1 MINILIEEK
10 LKSTWPDLKLGAIQ
24 CDVETQEDCPELWK
38 EINEFIER
46 KEKEL
51 DPEKIRQLPSVK
63 STKLGYRKIGK
74 DPSRYR
80 PSAEALLR
88 RVASGKGL
96 YKINNV
102 VDLLNLVSID
112 SGFSIGGYNAAKI
125 NGDIQLG
132 IGRKDEPY
140 KGIGRGEL
148 NIEFL
153 PIFRDELG
161 AFGSPTSDSVRT
173 SITNECSQFLMIIL
187 SFQGNHELQKAMDFA
202 VSLLQKHAKGDKV
215 ETRII

>member
-1 MINILIEEK
+1 MINILIEEE

-24 CDVETQEDCPELWK
+24 CNVETQEDCPELWK

-112 SGFSIGGYNAAKI
+112 SGFSIGGYNAEKI
-125 NGDIQLG
+125 NGDIRLG

-202 VSLLQKHAKGDKV
+202 VSLLQKHAKGDKI

>member
-1 MINILIEEK
+1 MINILIEEE
-10 LKSTWPDLKLGAIQ
+10 LKNTWPNLKLGAIQ
-24 CDVETQEDCPELWK
+24 CDVDTQEDCPELWK

-102 VDLLNLVSID
+102 VDLLNLVSIE
-112 SGFSIGGYNAAKI
+112 SGFSIGGYNAEKI
-125 NGDIQLG
+125 NGDIRLG

-173 SITNECSQFLMIIL
+173 SITKECSQFLMIIL
-187 SFQGNHELQKAMDFA
+187 SFQGDHELQKAMDFA

>member
-1 MINILIEEK
+1 MINILIEEE

-112 SGFSIGGYNAAKI
+112 SGFSIGGYNAEKI
-125 NGDIQLG
+125 NGEVQLG
-132 IGRKDEPY
+132 IGKKNEPY
-140 KGIGRGEL
+140 EGIGRGEL

-161 AFGSPTSDSVRT
+161 AFGSPTSDSNRT
-173 SITNECSQFLMIIL
+173 AITKNCTQFLMIIL
-187 SFQGNHELQKAMDFA
+187 SFQGDIDLQKTMNFA
-202 VSLLQKHAKGDKV
+202 VSLLQKHAKANNI
-215 ETRII
+215 ETQII

>member
-1 MINILIEEK
+1 MINIRIEEE
-10 LKSTWPDLKLGAIQ
+10 LKNTWPDLKLGVIQ

-112 SGFSIGGYNAAKI
+112 SGFSIGGYNAEKI

-132 IGRKDEPY
+132 IGRKNEPY

-153 PIFRDELG
+153 PIFRDDLG

-187 SFQGNHELQKAMDFA
+187 SFQGDLELQNAIDFA
-202 VSLLQKHAKGDKV
+202 VSLLQKHAKGDNI
-215 ETRII
+215 ETQII

>member
-1 MINILIEEK
+1 MINIQIEEE
-10 LKSTWPDLKLGAIQ
+10 LKSIWPDLKLGVIQ
-24 CDVETQEDCPELWK
+24 CNVETHENCPELWK
-38 EINEFIER
+38 EINECIER

-63 STKLGYRKIGK
+63 STKLAYRKIGK

-96 YKINNV
+96 YRINNV
-102 VDLLNLVSID
+102 VDLLNLVSIA
-112 SGFSIGGYNAAKI
+112 SGFSVGGYNAEKI

-132 IGRKDEPY
+132 IGRKNEPY

-153 PIFRDELG
+153 PIFRDKLG

-187 SFQGNHELQKAMDFA
+187 SFQGDFELQKAMDFA
-202 VSLLQKHAKGDKV
+202 VSLLQKHAKGDKI
-215 ETRII
+215 ETQTI

>member
-1 MINILIEEK
+1 MINILIEEE

-112 SGFSIGGYNAAKI
+112 SGFSIGGYNAEKI
-125 NGDIQLG
+125 NGDIRLG

-202 VSLLQKHAKGDKV
+202 VSLLQKHAKGDKI
-215 ETRII
+215 ETQII

>member
-1 MINILIEEK
+1 MINILIEEE

-24 CDVETQEDCPELWK
+24 CNVETQEDCPELWK
-38 EINEFIER
+38 EINDFIER

-112 SGFSIGGYNAAKI
+112 SGFSIGGYNAEKI

-202 VSLLQKHAKGDKV
+202 VSLLQKHAKGDKI

>member
-1 MINILIEEK
+1 
-10 LKSTWPDLKLGAIQ
+10 
-24 CDVETQEDCPELWK
+24 
-38 EINEFIER
+38 
-46 KEKEL
+46 
-51 DPEKIRQLPSVK
+51 
-63 STKLGYRKIGK
+63 LGYRKIGK

-140 KGIGRGEL
+140 KGIGRGEI